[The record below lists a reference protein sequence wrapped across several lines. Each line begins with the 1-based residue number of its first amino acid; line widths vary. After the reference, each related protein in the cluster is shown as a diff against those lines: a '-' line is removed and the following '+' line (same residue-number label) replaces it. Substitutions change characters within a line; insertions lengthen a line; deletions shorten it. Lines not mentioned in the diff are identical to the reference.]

1 MKGGSEVWSA
11 CGAYTGSG

>member
-1 MKGGSEVWSA
+1 MKGGSEVWFA